1 MKHFDVVA
9 SVAGSLMEVR
19 RSKQADQ
26 AKQTPRLKNFS
37 LRKIAMNSKSIIVAA
52 LFSALTLPV
61 FAQTGAPAAT
71 TPAAATAAPKATA
84 KHTKAK
90 HTAKKAKAAATT
102 AAKPATTSATE
113 AAPAKTK

>member
-1 MKHFDVVA
+1 
-9 SVAGSLMEVR
+9 MEVR
-19 RSKQADQ
+19 RNKQADQ
-26 AKQTPRLKNFS
+26 ANAETEKLLFKET
-37 LRKIAMNSKSIIVAA
+37 AMNSKSIIVAA

-61 FAQTGAPAAT
+61 FAQTGTPAAPAAAPAAT
-71 TPAAATAAPKATA
+71 TPAAATTAPKATA

-90 HTAKKAKAAATT
+90 HTAKKAKAAETT